1 MGKKEKFVLE
11 IEQALK
17 EQKISLS
24 EDAQIYFEALKGE
37 NDGSPQFTENGK
49 AILKFIQEN
58 KDTYSNLF
66 KAKDIGEGM
75 GISSRTASGSLRKL
89 VNDGF
94 VEKLGENPKMY
105 SLTEEGEN
113 VTFDSEEVWHC

>member
-37 NDGSPQFTENGK
+37 DSDSPRFTENGK

-58 KDTYSNLF
+58 KDTYNNLF

-105 SLTEEGEN
+105 SLTEEGES
-113 VTFDSEEVWHC
+113 VTFDSEEA

>member
-37 NDGSPQFTENGK
+37 SDGSPQFTENGK
-49 AILKFIQEN
+49 CRFPQIPQ
-58 KDTYSNLF
+58 LF
-66 KAKDIGEGM
+66 PQAFSCNIP
-75 GISSRTASGSLRKL
+75 A
-89 VNDGF
+89 
-94 VEKLGENPKMY
+94 
-105 SLTEEGEN
+105 
-113 VTFDSEEVWHC
+113 